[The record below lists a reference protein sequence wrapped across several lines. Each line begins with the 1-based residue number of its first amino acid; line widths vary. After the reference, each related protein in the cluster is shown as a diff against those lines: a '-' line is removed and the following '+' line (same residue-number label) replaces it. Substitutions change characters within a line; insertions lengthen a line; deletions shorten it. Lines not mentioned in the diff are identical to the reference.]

1 MSKEDSTEGSTEGSL
16 EGSTGESIEGSTEG
30 STDGST
36 DDSANYSTDD
46 STEDSKG
53 GSAERSISGQKTCG
67 APGYMR
73 SLPVSGQTMTSPFF
87 PANYPNNF
95 KRKRTIEAPKGNFI
109 NIQFT
114 DFEVDTLYDGDFV
127 QITDGDGTFL
137 GHFGARHQLTME
149 NATFNVSS
157 NTETVHVLFRTD
169 QSHTRSGWRLVW
181 SEWILSLSE
190 VNPNPNPGFSS
201 LLDRVQ
207 PLSGFMTSPN
217 YPRPYPNKLDI
228 VQKIEVPEDFKIWI
242 RFSDFHLCNE
252 RGMYKT
258 CHDTLS
264 MMQFHP
270 YIKVW
275 GQLGLPRGYLGLS
288 REMISDS
295 NKVEIHFHTDTAACM
310 YTCRQE
316 HRGWSLNWG

>member
-1 MSKEDSTEGSTEGSL
+1 MGSSEGSAESTTEDSTEVSTEDSTEGSTEGSL
-16 EGSTGESIEGSTEG
+16 EGSTEGSTDGSTEG

-36 DDSANYSTDD
+36 DYSANYSTDD
-46 STEDSKG
+46 STEDSNG
-53 GSAERSISGQKTCG
+53 GSAEWSISGQKTCG

-87 PANYPNNF
+87 PAHYPNNF

-114 DFEVDTLYDGDFV
+114 DFEVDTLNDGDFV

-190 VNPNPNPGFSS
+190 VNPNPNFRFFFIVGQGSASQWFH
-201 LLDRVQ
+201 D
-207 PLSGFMTSPN
+207 LS
-217 YPRPYPNKLDI
+217 
-228 VQKIEVPEDFKIWI
+228 E
-242 RFSDFHLCNE
+242 
-252 RGMYKT
+252 
-258 CHDTLS
+258 LS
-264 MMQFHP
+264 
-270 YIKVW
+270 KA
-275 GQLGLPRGYLGLS
+275 LPKQAGYCPK
-288 REMISDS
+288 
-295 NKVEIHFHTDTAACM
+295 N
-310 YTCRQE
+310 
-316 HRGWSLNWG
+316 